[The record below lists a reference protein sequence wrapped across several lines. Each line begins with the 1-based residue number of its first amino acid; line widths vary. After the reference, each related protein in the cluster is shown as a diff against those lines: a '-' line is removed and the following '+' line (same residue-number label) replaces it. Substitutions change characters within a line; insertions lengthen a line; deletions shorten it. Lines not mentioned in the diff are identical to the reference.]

1 MKGKNQMAKVSGTI
15 SAGYT
20 GRCGRSRQYQLKY
33 GRSRGGRMTIKRIVP
48 QLLSRQPARPAAAS
62 QTKIEVSRIQGLQE
76 LKEQAR
82 AIETKLYSLKKRIG
96 DIGPTP
102 SVFKATVDSER
113 CVGCGICQNVCPADA
128 ISVEEIAMVDLKR
141 CIGCGSCIEQCPRGA
156 LSLYPLKS
164 GYKER
169 FRVAL

>member
-33 GRSRGGRMTIKRIVP
+33 GRSRGGRMTLKRIVP
-48 QLLSRQPARPAAAS
+48 QSLSRQPARPATAS
-62 QTKIEVSRIQGLQE
+62 QTKIEVSRTQELQE

-82 AIETKLYSLKKRIG
+82 AIKTKLHSLKKRISG
-96 DIGPTP
+96 IGPTP
-102 SVFKATVDSER
+102 SVFKVSVDSER

-141 CIGCGSCIEQCPRGA
+141 CIGCGCCAEQCPRGA
-156 LSLYPLKS
+156 LSLYHIETI
-164 GYKER
+164 YKEELR
-169 FRVAL
+169 AAQ